1 MIFSYKHQIHHMSIS
16 KTISNHTF
24 VPSKLYCLG
33 GSDSSNVATSVPIKR
48 IGFARF
54 TTDVVSNAPTSGIA

>member
-1 MIFSYKHQIHHMSIS
+1 MSIS

-24 VPSKLYCLG
+24 VPSKLYSLG